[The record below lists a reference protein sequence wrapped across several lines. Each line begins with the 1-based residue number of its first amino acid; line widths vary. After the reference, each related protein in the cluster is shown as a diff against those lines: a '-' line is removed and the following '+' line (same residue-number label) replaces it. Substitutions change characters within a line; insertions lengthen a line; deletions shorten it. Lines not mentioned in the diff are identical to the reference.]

1 LLGEDLY
8 RHGKKP
14 YIDMDEKEGLDEE
27 AAASDA
33 WNRHLYR
40 NESIITDLFHG

>member
-1 LLGEDLY
+1 
-8 RHGKKP
+8 
-14 YIDMDEKEGLDEE
+14 MDDIEGLDEE
-27 AAASDA
+27 KAAADA

>member
-1 LLGEDLY
+1 
-8 RHGKKP
+8 
-14 YIDMDEKEGLDEE
+14 MDEKENLDQET
-27 AAASDA
+27 AAKDA